1 MTVSTLVPIIAGVL
15 FLLLALRLLLSGGML
30 KAIVR
35 AVLGLLLL
43 AASAMFLLGGYD
55 LLTYK
60 RLLVEQPVA
69 TLQFVKLAPQSYRVL
84 LVQVDGEEH
93 HLRLLGDQWQLD
105 ARTLR
110 WHPSLASIGFKSQY
124 RLDRISGRYADI
136 IEQRHGEQT
145 VHPLKVSPYGFD
157 TWQALRQVPWLQ
169 EWVSAQQGTATYQPM
184 ADGAVYEVTLAY
196 GGLFAR
202 PINSEAKR
210 AVSGW
215 R

>member
-1 MTVSTLVPIIAGVL
+1 MTASTLVPIILGTI
-15 FLLLALRLLLSGGML
+15 FLLLSLRLLLSGGML
-30 KAIVR
+30 KAIMR
-35 AVLGLLLL
+35 ALLGLSFLV
-43 AASAMFLLGGYD
+43 ASAIFFLGGYD

-84 LVQVDGEEH
+84 LVQIDGEEH
-93 HLRLLGDQWQLD
+93 RLQLLGDQWQLD

-110 WHPSLASIGFKSQY
+110 WHPSLASIGFKSQC

-145 VHPLKVSPYGFD
+145 VHPLQVSPYGFD
-157 TWQALRQVPWLQ
+157 AWQVLRQVPWLQ
-169 EWVSAQQGTATYQPM
+169 EWVSAKQGTATYQPM
-184 ADGAVYEVTLAY
+184 A
-196 GGLFAR
+196 R
-202 PINSEAKR
+202 PVNSEAKR

>member
-1 MTVSTLVPIIAGVL
+1 MTASTLVPIIVGII

-35 AVLGLLLL
+35 ALLGLSFL
-43 AASAMFLLGGYD
+43 AASAMFFLGGYD

-93 HLRLLGDQWQLD
+93 HLQLLGDQWQLD

-110 WHPSLASIGFKSQY
+110 WHPSLASVGFKPQY
-124 RLDRISGRYADI
+124 RLERISGRYVDVF
-136 IEQRHGEQT
+136 EQRHSEQSIYSLQT
-145 VHPLKVSPYGFD
+145 GPHGFD
-157 TWQALRQVPWLQ
+157 TWHVFRQIPWLSQ
-169 EWVSAQQGTATYQPM
+169 WVNAQQGAATYQPM
-184 ADGAVYEVTLAY
+184 ADGAVYKVTLAY

-202 PINSEAKR
+202 PANSEAKQ

>member
-1 MTVSTLVPIIAGVL
+1 MTASTLVPIIVGII
-15 FLLLALRLLLSGGML
+15 FLLLALRLLFSGGML

-35 AVLGLLLL
+35 VLLGLSFL
-43 AASAMFLLGGYD
+43 AVSATFFLGGYD

-60 RLLVEQPVA
+60 RLLAEQPVA
-69 TLQFVKLAPQSYRVL
+69 TLRFVKLAPQSYRVL

-93 HLRLLGDQWQLD
+93 HLQLLGDQWQLD

-124 RLDRISGRYADI
+124 RLDRISGRYEDI

-145 VHPLKVSPYGFD
+145 VHPLQVSPYGFD
-157 TWQALRQVPWLQ
+157 AWQLLGQVPWLQ
-169 EWVSAQQGTATYQPM
+169 EWVSAKQGTATYQPM

-210 AVSGW
+210 AVSSW